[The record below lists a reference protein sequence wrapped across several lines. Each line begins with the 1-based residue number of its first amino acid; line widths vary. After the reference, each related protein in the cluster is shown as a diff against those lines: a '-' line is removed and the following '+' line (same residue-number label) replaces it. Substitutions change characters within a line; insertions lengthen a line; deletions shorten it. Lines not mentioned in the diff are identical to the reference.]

1 MRLPLRAARG
11 PASRRAALAAPVA
24 TLIAALTS
32 ALTSASTIAVP
43 LTLAVTLAGAAL
55 PAVAQEKFPG
65 KPIRIIVPQTA
76 GGASDALSRIVAQ
89 EMGRLWGQQIVVD
102 NRGGAG
108 GTIGTDA
115 VAKSA
120 PDGYTWLMS
129 YAGTHAINPA
139 LYKSLPYDTLKD
151 LTPIASVATLPFL
164 FVINPKV
171 PAKNLAEFV
180 AYAKSHP
187 GAVNIASSGNGS
199 TAHLAGEMLNSAA
212 GIKMT
217 HVPYKG
223 AAGALTDLIG
233 GQVQAFVASAPSVLQ
248 HVRSGAVVALA
259 SASTRRNEAFKD
271 VPTFA
276 EAGYPQLAIDS
287 WFALFVPSATP
298 GPLVRQIHN
307 DINKVLAEK
316 DVAARLAAQGADP
329 MVTSLEAF
337 DKVVREDMDKWGRA
351 VRESGAKI
359 D

>member
-1 MRLPLRAARG
+1 M
-11 PASRRAALAAPVA
+11 SHTRRAALA
-24 TLIAALTS
+24 LLAAL
-32 ALTSASTIAVP
+32 AAAS
-43 LTLAVTLAGAAL
+43 AL
-55 PAVAQEKFPG
+55 PAFAQGAYPNKQ
-65 KPIRIIVPQTA
+65 IRIIVPQTA
-76 GGASDALSRIVAQ
+76 GGASDALSRIMAL
-89 EMGRLWGQQIVVD
+89 EMGKRWGQQIVVE

-115 VAKSA
+115 VAKAA
-120 PDGYTWLMS
+120 PDGYTWLLS

-164 FVINPKV
+164 FVVNPKV
-171 PAKNLAEFV
+171 PAKTLGDFVTYAKANPGVVNLAS
-180 AYAKSHP
+180 A
-187 GAVNIASSGNGS
+187 GNGS
-199 TAHLAGEMLNSAA
+199 ANHLLGEMLNSAA
-212 GIKMT
+212 GIRMT

-233 GQVQAFVASAPSVLQ
+233 GQVQTFMASAPSVLQ

-259 SASTRRNEAFKD
+259 AASTKRSDAFKD

-276 EAGYPQLAIDS
+276 EAGYPALAIDS